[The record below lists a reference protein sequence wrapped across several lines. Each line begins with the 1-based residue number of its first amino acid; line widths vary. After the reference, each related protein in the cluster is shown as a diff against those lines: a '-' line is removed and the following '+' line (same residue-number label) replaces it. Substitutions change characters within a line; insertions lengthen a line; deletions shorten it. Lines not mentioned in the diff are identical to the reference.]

1 MTEAPN
7 TVSGLLTKRAELV
20 KLRGQLEAELRGLTC
35 DIDHIDG
42 CIRLFDPANAPAAR
56 KRYATKHR
64 AKKGQ
69 MVRFVLGALREAS
82 GPLTSRQI
90 AEAWVAERGLRTD
103 DGTLVVIRKRVGTC
117 LIALRAK
124 GLARDAGR
132 VGESKGWQS
141 AATSEVTKPLH
152 IVVTPR

>member
-42 CIRLFDPANAPAAR
+42 CIRLFDPANTPAAR
-56 KRYATKHR
+56 ARYATKHR

-69 MVRFVLGALREAS
+69 MVRFALGALREAS
-82 GPLTSRQI
+82 GPLTSRDI
-90 AEAWVAERGLRTD
+90 ALAWVKERGLKTD
-103 DGTLVVIRKRVGTC
+103 DGTLVVIRKRVGAC

-124 GLARDAGR
+124 RLAEDVGLSDGQKTWALQLMR
-132 VGESKGWQS
+132 V
-141 AATSEVTKPLH
+141 
-152 IVVTPR
+152 